1 MEQTEKIE
9 AIVTE
14 NQFVENRVQEKKRF
28 SFKSLKA
35 KGIDL
40 LDLAIVPVTL
50 GVFISLG
57 FLFAGLFGLSSTKKG
72 GFEAS
77 LYHIK

>member
-57 FLFAGLFGLSSTKKG
+57 FLFAGLFGLSSTENITSI
-72 GFEAS
+72 FDMM
-77 LYHIK
+77 I